1 LDFRGKDAEHEIVL
15 SDPKAYSFRPVSLA
29 DSAAPARLEKPR
41 YAREGECELGTLAIG
56 KTVSGTDFG
65 DRMGAW

>member
-1 LDFRGKDAEHEIVL
+1 MQVHQNPTILDVPAQ
-15 SDPKAYSFRPVSLA
+15 SL
-29 DSAAPARLEKPR
+29 R
-41 YAREGECELGTLAIG
+41 AREAECELGTLAIG